1 MKKVSHMG
9 VETTDYQLLEKCLE
23 FLTPSI
29 VLDYIEQ
36 HTPVDCVKL
45 ACGFGPLAS
54 VAPAVVQDILD
65 KMDYVFQEGG
75 QSLSADQKILSHFK
89 ELTQINKPIV
99 VIFLGLGPMRFQ
111 DTPLGEKLYTALDGR
126 LIKSID
132 PVNALCAELITKH
145 CPEIIRPFFR
155 ENRQPKISF
164 VILSGL
170 NNGKVLD
177 EMLASFSAKTPPKPD
192 IEVIVVVNGSTDET
206 AEISHR
212 HLEAGYDYRV
222 VRLPENLGVAGGYN
236 EGIALA
242 RGKYICLLQDDV
254 LFKQED
260 WHRELAHYL
269 DIYPEIG
276 VMGGQ
281 RACFMFRPPEPY
293 HLFEP
298 PHRHVCGDNWPS
310 LNKFLVKV
318 DTAQCMAVMF
328 RKELGFYDER
338 FLPNGLEDIAFSFK
352 ARKEGWSVYATQV
365 GVKHELGGE
374 RSATHHKNDSFT
386 NKIRCLQ
393 KKLLDNK
400 ITHLLKKLLDNKIG
414 CLLKRFLR
422 MTDDLNSD
430 SKEAIGS
437 RLSRAYHYQL
447 FMQEYGDMLRE
458 LPAGRESITL
468 DDIEENIETLPK
480 NWQRRSE

>member
-1 MKKVSHMG
+1 MG
-9 VETTDYQLLEKCLE
+9 VETTDYQLLEKCIE
-23 FLTPSI
+23 NLTPSAI
-29 VLDYIEQ
+29 LDYIEQ

-54 VAPAVVQDILD
+54 VAPDLVQGILD

-75 QSLSADQKILSHFK
+75 QNLSADQKVLSSFK
-89 ELTQINKPIV
+89 ELTQINKSVV
-99 VIFLGLGPMRFQ
+99 VIFLGLGPIRFQ
-111 DTPLGEKLYTALDGR
+111 ETPLAEKLHKSLGSK
-126 LIKSID
+126 LIKSLD
-132 PVNALCAELITKH
+132 PVNALGAELITKH

-170 NNGKVLD
+170 NNDKVLD
-177 EMLASFSAKTPPKPD
+177 EMLASFCAKTPPKPD

-206 AEISHR
+206 AEIPHR

-222 VRLPENLGVAGGYN
+222 VRLPENLGIAGGYN

-269 DIYPEIG
+269 DTYPEIG

-281 RACFMFRPPEPY
+281 QARFYFRLIEPQ
-293 HLFEP
+293 HAFEP
-298 PHRHVCGDNWPS
+298 PYLSVGGDDWHPLS
-310 LNKFLVKV
+310 KFLVRV
-318 DTAQCMAVMF
+318 DSALCMAVMF
-328 RKELGFYDER
+328 RKELGFYDEG
-338 FLPNGLEDIAFSFK
+338 FLPNGLEDIAFCFK
-352 ARKEGWSVYATQV
+352 ARKKGWAVYATQV

-374 RSATHHKNDSFT
+374 RSATHQKNEKSDMFT
-386 NKIRCLQ
+386 NKLRR
-393 KKLLDNK
+393 LLR
-400 ITHLLKKLLDNKIG
+400 
-414 CLLKRFLR
+414 KRLS
-422 MTDDLNSD
+422 MADEPKPDPK
-430 SKEAIGS
+430 KEAS
-437 RLSRAYHYQL
+437 KRLSRAYHYQL

>member
-1 MKKVSHMG
+1 MG

-23 FLTPSI
+23 ILTPSA

-54 VAPAVVQDILD
+54 VAPDLVQGILD
-65 KMDYVFQEGG
+65 KMDYVFREGG
-75 QSLSADQKILSHFK
+75 KRLPTGRKVLSSFE
-89 ELTQINKPIV
+89 ELAQINKPVI
-99 VIFLGLGPMRFQ
+99 VIFLGLGPIRFQ
-111 DTPLGEKLYTALDGR
+111 ETPLAKKLHKSLGSKF
-126 LIKSID
+126 IKSLD
-132 PVNALCAELITKH
+132 PVNALSAELITKH
-145 CPEIIRPFFR
+145 CPEIIRLFFR

-170 NNGKVLD
+170 NNSKVLD
-177 EMLASFSAKTPPKPD
+177 EMLASFSAKTPPKSD
-192 IEVIVVVNGSTDET
+192 IEIIVIVNGSTDESV
-206 AEISHR
+206 EVPHR

-222 VRLPENLGVAGGYN
+222 VRLPENLGIAGGYN

-254 LFKQED
+254 LFKQKD

-281 RACFMFRPPEPY
+281 QARFYFRLDEP
-293 HLFEP
+293 HHAFEP
-298 PHRHVCGDNWPS
+298 PYLSVGGDDWPPLS
-310 LNKFLVKV
+310 KFLVRV
-318 DTAQCMAVMF
+318 DSALCMAVMF
-328 RKELGFYDER
+328 RKKLGFYDER

-352 ARKEGWSVYATQV
+352 ARKEGWAVYATQV

-374 RSATHHKNDSFT
+374 RSATHKNEKSDIFT
-386 NKIRCLQ
+386 NKLRR
-393 KKLLDNK
+393 LLR
-400 ITHLLKKLLDNKIG
+400 
-414 CLLKRFLR
+414 KRLS
-422 MTDDLNSD
+422 MADEPKPDPK
-430 SKEAIGS
+430 KEAS
-437 RLSRAYHYQL
+437 KRLRRAYHCQL

-468 DDIEENIETLPK
+468 DKIEENIETLPK